1 MNKTL
6 EESFLKNC
14 VINRI
19 QRSLLGGR
27 EIEDVVAAQLL
38 NEIDLD
44 NNWRIIESL
53 IQASFNL
60 F

>member
-27 EIEDVVAAQLL
+27 EVEEVVVAQLL

-44 NNWRIIESL
+44 NN
-53 IQASFNL
+53 
-60 F
+60 